1 MNNRQVGEIFDAM
14 ADMLDIQGAG
24 YHRVRAYRRAAENVA
39 ALGQPLQEI
48 WSRGELES
56 IPGIGATLA
65 AKIDE
70 LMRTGQ
76 LEAYQQLRA
85 QIPEGVVAML
95 QITGIGPK
103 TAARLWKEL
112 GLESIEALERAA
124 EAGRVRDLSGL
135 GPKTE
140 QNILAGIDALK
151 RRTGRTR
158 MGDAWPLARDMLA
171 ALRETKG
178 VRQAAPAGS
187 LRRMRETIGDL
198 DLLVASSDPES
209 VMSRFRQLPQ
219 VEEVLLSGPTK
230 TSIRTHQGFQVDLR
244 VLEPARWGTALVYF
258 TGSKAHNIRLRG
270 LALDRGL
277 SLSEYALKREDGSEI
292 LCGTEAEVYETLG
305 LPFIPPELREDRGEV
320 EAALAGSLPDLV
332 KLRDLRGDLQ
342 FHTTRSDG
350 HHTLLE
356 MAESA
361 QAYGLEYALVTD
373 HSHGLGVTGGLTVSD
388 LQEQQAEIAAVN
400 RQLGGGFR
408 LLAGVEVEVR
418 GNGSLDLPDEAL
430 AGLDLVVAAVHS
442 GLRQSRDQL
451 TTRMVAAIENPH
463 VDIIAH
469 PTGRLI
475 GEREPGDLE
484 LEAVFAAAAATGT
497 ALEVNAHPARLDLK
511 DVHVRRAIEMG
522 VGLVI
527 SSDAHAAGDFQLLE
541 FGVATA
547 QRGWAAAGDIL
558 NTRPLESLLDWADR
572 GPAGH
577 TQRHR

>member
-1 MNNRQVGEIFDAM
+1 MNNRQVAEIFDAM

-39 ALGQPLQEI
+39 ALGQPLREV
-48 WSRGELES
+48 WRRDELES

-70 LMRTGQ
+70 LMRTGE
-76 LEAYQQLRA
+76 LEAYQEIRS

-112 GLESIEALERAA
+112 GLETIQALEQAA
-124 EAGRVRDLSGL
+124 EAERVRELRGL
-135 GPKTE
+135 GAKTE
-140 QNILAGIDALK
+140 GNILAGIDALK

-158 MGDAWPLARDMLA
+158 LGDAWPLAQEMLA
-171 ALRETKG
+171 ALRETRG
-178 VRQAAPAGS
+178 VHQAAPAGS
-187 LRRMRETIGDL
+187 LRRMRETVGDL

-277 SLSEYALKREDGSEI
+277 SLSEYALKGEDGSEI
-292 LCGTEAEVYETLG
+292 LCATEAEVYEALG

-320 EAALAGSLPDLV
+320 EAATTGSLPELV
-332 KLRDLRGDLQ
+332 QLQDLRGDLQ

-361 QAYGLEYALVTD
+361 RAHGLDYALVTD
-373 HSHGLGVTGGLTVSD
+373 HSHGLGVTGGVTVSD
-388 LQEQQAEIAAVN
+388 LQEQEAEIAAVN
-400 RQLGGGFR
+400 EQMGDSFR

-418 GNGSLDLPDEAL
+418 GDGSLDLPDEAL
-430 AGLDLVVAAVHS
+430 ARLDLVVAAVHS
-442 GLRQSRDQL
+442 GLRQARAQITSRML
-451 TTRMVAAIENPH
+451 AAMENPH

-475 GEREPGDLE
+475 GEREPGDLD
-484 LEAVFAAAAATGT
+484 LEAIFATAAATST
-497 ALEVNAHPARLDLK
+497 ALEINAYPARLDLK
-511 DVHVRRAIEMG
+511 DVHVGRAIQLG
-522 VGLVI
+522 VPLVI
-527 SSDAHAAGDFQLLE
+527 SSDAHAVGGFELLE

-547 QRGWAAAGDIL
+547 RRGWAAAGEIL

-572 GPAGH
+572 GLAGH